1 MTKSVA
7 VTGASRG
14 IGKSIARRFVSA
26 GWQVWALAR
35 KEADV
40 ADLGPTARF
49 VSFDAADEKSVLAA
63 AEVLKKESVF
73 ALVNNAGIAL
83 SAPLAKT
90 SVDEYQRIQD
100 INVKAPFLLCR
111 ELMPLMAKGQG
122 GRVVNIA
129 STAGRKG
136 FKYTSAYC
144 ASKHALVGLT
154 RALAV
159 EYAAKKVT
167 VNTVS
172 PGWTETDM
180 YAATVAKIAQTTGR
194 SAGEAR
200 QSLDSMTALGRP
212 VTPDE
217 VAEVVFFLCDS
228 SAGAAITGADY
239 GIDGGETA

>member
-14 IGKSIARRFVSA
+14 IGKSIARTFAKA
-26 GWQVWALAR
+26 GWQVFALAR
-35 KEADV
+35 KQADV
-40 ADLGPTARF
+40 TDIEGQVTF
-49 VSFDAADEKSVLAA
+49 IHFDAADEKSVLAA
-63 AEVLKKESVF
+63 AAELQKQPLF

-83 SAPLAKT
+83 SAPLSKT
-90 SVDEYQRIQD
+90 SVEDYQRIQD

-111 ELMPLMAKGQG
+111 ELMPAMARNGG

-136 FKYTSAYC
+136 FKYTAAYC

-154 RALAV
+154 KALAV
-159 EYAAKKVT
+159 EFAAKKVT

-180 YAATVAKIAQTTGR
+180 YAATVAKIAQSTGK
-194 SAGEAR
+194 SSDEAKHA
-200 QSLDSMTALGRP
+200 LESMTALGRP

-217 VAEVVFFLCDS
+217 VAQVVFFLCDS
-228 SAGAAITGADY
+228 SAASAITGSDY